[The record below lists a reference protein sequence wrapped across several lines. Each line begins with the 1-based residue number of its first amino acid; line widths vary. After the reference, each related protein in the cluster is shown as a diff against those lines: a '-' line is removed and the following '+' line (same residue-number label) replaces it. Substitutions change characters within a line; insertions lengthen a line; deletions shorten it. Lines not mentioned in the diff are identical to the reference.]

1 MQAGPN
7 RAQDET
13 TEQPPPPEVVEA
25 PRRPP
30 IVTVF
35 TRLARFSPRT
45 KRWHNLTEN
54 DPPASETSNKA
65 PSP

>member
-1 MQAGPN
+1 MQAVPN

-13 TEQPPPPEVVEA
+13 TEQPPPSEVVEA

-45 KRWHNLTEN
+45 KRWHKVPEN
-54 DPPASETSNKA
+54 EATSETSSKA
-65 PSP
+65 RSS